1 MNGRRGLSQ
10 ANLESVGFGLAVDT
24 KQRGWL
30 SFGNLLALMCVL
42 LLCTVVSAQDDQ
54 SGMSSQARSQDQGGA
69 ATGKPH
75 SPVRDKQDR
84 VITAGGFVDG
94 APVVFENLTF
104 KSGLDSFLHHSGTLQ
119 KKFILETLGSGVA
132 ILDYDNDGWPDIY
145 LLNGGNF
152 DSAKGKT
159 PPARAALFHNN
170 HDGTFTDVT
179 AKAGVANDRW
189 GFGVAVGDF
198 DNDGWPDIYVTN
210 FGKNRLYH
218 NDHNGTFTDIG
229 ERAGVA
235 LGGWSTGATFG
246 DYDGD
251 GRLDLFVTGY
261 VKFDI
266 DNPPSPSS
274 PQMKGKN
281 CGYRGQS
288 VMCGPR
294 GLVGEQD
301 HLFHNNGDGTFTDV
315 SAKAGVSDPSLY
327 YGLGTAFADIDN
339 DGRLDLIVA
348 NDSTPRY
355 LYRNRGDGTFEDVSY
370 VSGFALNEEG
380 RAQASMGIAIGD
392 YNNDGLLDL
401 FVTDF
406 SDDNFTLYKNDGNDS
421 LTDESFQAGIGE
433 STIPFLGW
441 GTVFLDYDND
451 GWLDLF
457 MANGH
462 TYPEA
467 DQNDWGTTYKQRP
480 LLFRNLHGSRFELM
494 PAATGSGLADVLSGR
509 GVACADLFND
519 GHMDLVINN
528 IDSPPTLLR
537 NVVKN
542 GNHWLGLKLIGGPGS
557 PRDGIGAKV
566 FVTVGKMRIRQDV
579 ISGGS
584 YDSSSDLRLHFGLG
598 ASTSVERMEIQW
610 PSGKKE
616 EITIPAIDRFYTVA
630 EGQGRVQEK

>member
-1 MNGRRGLSQ
+1 
-10 ANLESVGFGLAVDT
+10 
-24 KQRGWL
+24 
-30 SFGNLLALMCVL
+30 
-42 LLCTVVSAQDDQ
+42 
-54 SGMSSQARSQDQGGA
+54 
-69 ATGKPH
+69 
-75 SPVRDKQDR
+75 
-84 VITAGGFVDG
+84 
-94 APVVFENLTF
+94 
-104 KSGLDSFLHHSGTLQ
+104 
-119 KKFILETLGSGVA
+119 
-132 ILDYDNDGWPDIY
+132 
-145 LLNGGNF
+145 
-152 DSAKGKT
+152 
-159 PPARAALFHNN
+159 
-170 HDGTFTDVT
+170 
-179 AKAGVANDRW
+179 
-189 GFGVAVGDF
+189 
-198 DNDGWPDIYVTN
+198 
-210 FGKNRLYH
+210 
-218 NDHNGTFTDIG
+218 
-229 ERAGVA
+229 
-235 LGGWSTGATFG
+235 
-246 DYDGD
+246 
-251 GRLDLFVTGY
+251 
-261 VKFDI
+261 
-266 DNPPSPSS
+266 
-274 PQMKGKN
+274 
-281 CGYRGQS
+281 
-288 VMCGPR
+288 MCGPR
-294 GLVGEQD
+294 GLAGEPD

-315 SAKAGVSDPSLY
+315 SVKAGVSDPSVY

-339 DGRLDLIVA
+339 DGRLDLIVD

-406 SDDNFTLYKNDGNDS
+406 SDDNFTLYRNDGNDS
-421 LTDESFQAGIGE
+421 FTDVSFQAGIGE

-467 DQNDWGTTYKQRP
+467 DHYDWGTTYKQRP

-494 PAATGSGLADVLSGR
+494 PAATGTGLADLFSGR
-509 GVACADLFND
+509 GVAYADLFND

-528 IDSPPTLLR
+528 LDSPPALLR

-542 GNHWLGLKLIGGPGS
+542 DNHWVGLKLIGGPGS
-557 PRDGIGAKV
+557 PRDAIGAKV
-566 FVTVGKMRIRQDV
+566 FVTAGGMRIRQDV

-598 ASTSVERMEIQW
+598 ASTKVERMEIQW

-616 EITIPAIDRFYTVA
+616 EVTIPAVDRFYTVT

>member
-1 MNGRRGLSQ
+1 LDGRRGLFRGH
-10 ANLESVGFGLAVDT
+10 LELVGFRPG
-24 KQRGWL
+24 RGANAGWP
-30 SFGNLLALMCVL
+30 SFGNLFALISVL
-42 LLCTVVSAQDDQ
+42 LLCTVAFAQGDP
-54 SGMSSQARSQDQGGA
+54 SGMSNQPGSQDQGGA

-75 SPVRDKQDR
+75 SAVRDKQNR

-94 APVVFENLTF
+94 APVVFENLTS
-104 KSGLDSFLHHSGTLQ
+104 KSHLDSFLHHSGTPQ
-119 KKFILETLGSGVA
+119 KKFIPETLGSGVG

-145 LLNGGNF
+145 FVNGGSF
-152 DSAKGKT
+152 DSVKGKA
-159 PPARAALFHNN
+159 PAPAAALFHNN

-179 AKAGVANDRW
+179 TKAGVANDRW

-198 DNDGWPDIYVTN
+198 DNDGWPDLYVTN
-210 FGKNRLYH
+210 FGKNRLYR
-218 NDHNGTFTDIG
+218 NNHNGTFTDIG

-251 GRLDLFVTGY
+251 GRLDLFVSGY
-261 VKFDI
+261 VKFDL
-266 DNPPSPSS
+266 DNPPVAGS
-274 PQMKGKN
+274 PQVKGN
-281 CGYRGQS
+281 YCGYRGQT

-294 GLVGEQD
+294 GLAGEQD

-315 SAKAGVSDPSLY
+315 SVKAGVNDPSLY

-355 LYRNRGDGTFEDVSY
+355 LYRNRGDGTFEDISY

-406 SDDNFTLYKNDGNDS
+406 SDDNFTLYRNDGNDNF
-421 LTDESFQAGIGE
+421 TDVSFQAGIGE
-433 STIPFLGW
+433 ATIPFLGW

-462 TYPEA
+462 TYPDA
-467 DQNDWGTTYKQRP
+467 DHYDWGTTYQQRP
-480 LLFRNLHGSRFELM
+480 LLFRNLRGARFELM
-494 PAATGSGLADVLSGR
+494 PAATGSGLADILSGR

-519 GHMDLVINN
+519 GHMDVVLNN
-528 IDSPPTLLR
+528 LDSPPTLLR

-542 GNHWLGLKLIGGPGS
+542 ENHWVSLKLIGGTGS
-557 PRDGIGAKV
+557 PRDAIGAKAM
-566 FVTVGKMRIRQDV
+566 VTAGGMRIRRDV

-584 YDSSSDLRLHFGLG
+584 YDSSSDLRVHFGLG
-598 ASTSVERMEIQW
+598 TNKRVEKMEIQW

-616 EITIPAIDRFYTVA
+616 EVRIPAVDRFYTVT
-630 EGQGRVQEK
+630 ERQGRVQEK

>member
-1 MNGRRGLSQ
+1 MDGRSPFSQ
-10 ANLESVGFGLAVDT
+10 ANLGSLGFGLTSAGSPSP
-24 KQRGWL
+24 R
-30 SFGNLLALMCVL
+30 ALFALICAL
-42 LLCTVVSAQDDQ
+42 LLCTLVSAQDDHL
-54 SGMSSQARSQDQGGA
+54 GMSGHPRSQDQGGA
-69 ATGKPH
+69 ATGTPR
-75 SPVRDKQDR
+75 SPVRDKQNR

-94 APVVFENLTF
+94 APVVFEDLTLQ
-104 KSGLDSFLHHSGTLQ
+104 SRLNSFLHQSGTPE

-145 LLNGGNF
+145 LMNGGTF
-152 DSAKGKT
+152 DSLKGKT
-159 PPARAALFHNN
+159 SPPHAALFHSN

-198 DNDGWPDIYVTN
+198 DNDGWPDIYVAN

-218 NDHNGTFTDIG
+218 NNHDGTFTDIG
-229 ERAGVA
+229 ETAGVA

-251 GRLDLFVTGY
+251 GRLDLFVAGY
-261 VKFDI
+261 VKFDP
-266 DNPPSPSS
+266 DNPPLPGG
-274 PQMKGKN
+274 PQMKSN
-281 CGYRGQS
+281 YCSYRGQT

-294 GLVGEQD
+294 GLAGEQD
-301 HLFHNNGDGTFTDV
+301 HLFHNNGDGTFSDV
-315 SAKAGVSDPSLY
+315 SVKAGVSDPSLN

-339 DGRLDLIVA
+339 DGRIDLIVA
-348 NDSTPRY
+348 NDSTSRY

-380 RAQASMGIAIGD
+380 RAQASMGIALGD

-406 SDDNFTLYKNDGNDS
+406 SDDNFTLYRNDGNDS
-421 LTDESFQAGIGE
+421 FTDVSFQAGIGE

-467 DQNDWGTTYKQRP
+467 DHYDWGTTYKQRP
-480 LLFRNLHGSRFELM
+480 LLFRNLHGSRFELV
-494 PAATGSGLADVLSGR
+494 PAATSSGLADILSGR
-509 GVACADLFND
+509 GVAYADLFND
-519 GHMDLVINN
+519 GHVDLVINN

-557 PRDGIGAKV
+557 PRDAIGAKV
-566 FVTVGKMRIRQDV
+566 FVTARGMRIRQDV

-598 ASTSVERMEIQW
+598 ASTTVERLEIQW

-616 EITIPAIDRFYTVA
+616 EFKIPAPDKFYTLA

>member
-1 MNGRRGLSQ
+1 MDGRLGFSQ
-10 ANLESVGFGLAVDT
+10 GTLGSVGFRLTGGANAEWPAFRALFV
-24 KQRGWL
+24 
-30 SFGNLLALMCVL
+30 LMCVL
-42 LLCTVVSAQDDQ
+42 LLCAVVSAQDDQ
-54 SGMSSQARSQDQGGA
+54 SGMSRHPITQDQGGA

-75 SPVRDKQDR
+75 PPVRDKQNR
-84 VITAGGFVDG
+84 VITAGDFVDG
-94 APVVFENLTF
+94 APVVFEDLTAE
-104 KSGLDSFLHHSGTLQ
+104 SRLDRFLHQSGTPQ

-145 LLNGGNF
+145 LVNGGTL
-152 DSAKGKT
+152 DSLKGKS
-159 PPARAALFHNN
+159 PIPHAALFHNN
-170 HDGTFTDVT
+170 QDGTFTDVT
-179 AKAGVANDRW
+179 GKAGVANDRW

-198 DNDGWPDIYVTN
+198 DNDGWPDIYVAN

-218 NDHNGTFTDIG
+218 NNHDGTFTDMG
-229 ERAGVA
+229 EGAGVA
-235 LGGWSTGATFG
+235 LGGWSAGATFG

-261 VKFDI
+261 VKFDP
-266 DNPPSPSS
+266 DHPPIPGG
-274 PQMKGKN
+274 PQMKGKY
-281 CGYRGQS
+281 CGYRGQT

-294 GLVGEQD
+294 GLGGEQD

-315 SAKAGVSDPSLY
+315 SVKAGVSDPSLN
-327 YGLGTAFADIDN
+327 YGLGTAFADMDN
-339 DGRLDLIVA
+339 DGRIDVIVA

-406 SDDNFTLYKNDGNDS
+406 SDDNFTLYRNDGDDS
-421 LTDESFQAGIGE
+421 FTDVSFQAGIGE
-433 STIPFLGW
+433 FTIPFLGW

-467 DQNDWGTTYKQRP
+467 DHYDWGTTYKQRP

-494 PAATGSGLADVLSGR
+494 PAATGSGLAEILSGR

-519 GHMDLVINN
+519 GHVDIVINN

-542 GNHWLGLKLIGGPGS
+542 ENHWLGLKLIGGRGS
-557 PRDGIGAKV
+557 PRDAIGAKALL
-566 FVTVGKMRIRQDV
+566 TARGMRIRQDV

-598 ASTSVERMEIQW
+598 ATTTVQKLEIRW

-616 EITIPAIDRFYTVA
+616 EFKIPAVDRFYTLA